1 MDSKHRHELK
11 TDEFT
16 VAAVTLADRVAEHR
30 TTILGA
36 VAVLLALLVIGGGVM
51 AWRANQSNN
60 AGALLGIAMATA
72 QAQVAPAPAVTLP
85 GGAPAPTGTFPTEQA
100 RAEAAIA
107 AFNAVVAQYPGT
119 EPANAA
125 AYYAAAELLAVG
137 RAAEAELAFAA
148 VATSEGNS
156 LRGQSAKL
164 GQAEAMMAGGKT
176 DDALKLFAELAAVR
190 DGALPIDGLFMQLG
204 RASQRAGKT
213 SEARAAFQRVVDEF
227 PESGY
232 VQDAQ
237 ARLAAATN

>member
-1 MDSKHRHELK
+1 MHRFA
-11 TDEFT
+11 TC
-16 VAAVTLADRVAEHR
+16 
-30 TTILGA
+30 
-36 VAVLLALLVIGGGVM
+36 LLSLFALLPFLGH
-51 AWRANQSNN
+51 
-60 AGALLGIAMATA
+60 AGTPA
-72 QAQVAPAPAVTLP
+72 QQ
-85 GGAPAPTGTFPTEQA
+85 
-100 RAEAAIA
+100 RHEAAIA

-148 VATSEGNS
+148 VVTSEGNS